1 MSNNLELLNP
11 LDGRQLVTAWNQLTG
26 ECVKRFA
33 SRDAALSRF
42 SRALGKTPELAERLK
57 MLLTTTIVVAGES
70 AMDKVIEKVAEKEAA
85 KPKRK
90 RESRVKV
97 QSIKDSKQGRVLVNG
112 RAVLPQNAKRV
123 LAGEALSGA
132 VLDAP
137 KPEDALKEAEGL
149 NLNYKRKATIKPM
162 RRGTAREKLVQLM
175 SLPEG
180 KGVTVEEV
188 MKMFDLSR
196 EQAVYRLRDL
206 QYTGGHG
213 VRIIKGRVY
222 VDDREES

>member
-26 ECVKRFA
+26 ESVKRFA

-42 SRALGKTPELAERLK
+42 SRVLGKKPELADRLK
-57 MLLTTTIVVAGES
+57 MLLTTTVVVAGES
-70 AMDKVIEKVAEKEAA
+70 PMDKVIEKVAEKEAA

-90 RESRVKV
+90 REGKVKT
-97 QSIKDSKQGRVLVNG
+97 IKESKQGRVLVNG
-112 RAVLPQNAKRV
+112 RAVLPKNAKRV

-149 NLNYKRKATIKPM
+149 NLNYKRKPVIKPM

-175 SLPEG
+175 SLPDG
-180 KGVTVEEV
+180 KGVTLDEV
-188 MKMFDLSR
+188 MKMFNLSR

-213 VRIIKGRVY
+213 VRVIKGRVY